1 VSGTARAP
9 AGSTPLGPLDLEAGA
24 PAHAPSYYAATA
36 NGRVARPRLEG
47 TVKADVCIVGG
58 GYTGLSAALHLA
70 DAGRKVVLVEA
81 NQVGWGASGR
91 NGGQLHS
98 GQRRDQ
104 VWLERR
110 VGLDDARRLWRLG
123 EDAKALVRGLIDRH
137 AIACDWVP
145 GLIDVVHKASLA
157 DDEIGY
163 AEKLRRDYGYEEIE
177 GLDRD
182 QVAAAIGTPR
192 YFAGFRDRGAGHLHP
207 LNFALGLARAAET
220 AGAALYEH
228 SRVVR
233 VAEGRGGGVE
243 TDGGGRV
250 EAETVVLAGN
260 GYLSGLDPDTEAR
273 VLPIRNY
280 ILATEPLSRARCDG
294 LIPNREAVSDSRFVV
309 RYWRLSAD
317 GRMLFGGGET
327 FGLGDPRDMKAFVRH
342 HMVEVYPQLADV
354 RVDFAW
360 GGTLGITQTR
370 TPFLRRQRPGLYV
383 AGGYSGQGVSIAVLA
398 GQLMA
403 DAIAGDTGRFDVFAR
418 LPVPRFPG
426 GRRFR
431 APLLSLAMT
440 WFSLRD
446 RL

>member
-1 VSGTARAP
+1 MSGH
-9 AGSTPLGPLDLEAGA
+9 PLDLEAGA

-36 NGRVARPRLEG
+36 SGVVERAPLAGSV
-47 TVKADVCIVGG
+47 TADVCVVGG
-58 GYTGLSAALHLA
+58 GYTGLAAALALA
-70 DAGRKVVLVEA
+70 EAGRKVVVLEA
-81 NQVGWGASGR
+81 NRVGWGASGR

-104 VWLERR
+104 VWLEQR
-110 VGLDDARRLWRLG
+110 VGIDDARRLWRLG
-123 EDAKALVRGLIDRH
+123 EDAKALVLGLIARH
-137 AIACDWVP
+137 AIDCDWTP

-157 DDEIGY
+157 ADELGY

-177 GLDRD
+177 GLDRAE
-182 QVAAAIGTPR
+182 VTAAIGTPR

-207 LNFALGLARAAET
+207 LNFALGLAAAAER
-220 AGAALYEH
+220 AGAVIHEH
-228 SRVVR
+228 TRVVGLR
-233 VAEGRGGGVE
+233 EGRGGGVE
-243 TDGGGRV
+243 TAGGGRV
-250 EAETVVLAGN
+250 TAETVVLAGN
-260 GYLSGLDPDTEAR
+260 GYLSGLEPDTEAR

-280 ILATEPLSRARCDG
+280 ILATEPLGPARCDA
-294 LIPNREAVSDSRFVV
+294 LIPGREAVSDSRFVV
-309 RYWRLSAD
+309 RYWRLSRD

-327 FGLGDPRDMKAFVRH
+327 FGLGDPKDMKAFVRH
-342 HMVEVYPQLADV
+342 HMIEVYPQLADA
-354 RVDFAW
+354 RVDHAW
-360 GGTLGITQTR
+360 GGTLAITPTR
-370 TPFLRRQRPGLYV
+370 TPFVRRQRPGLYV

-403 DAIAGDTGRFDVFAR
+403 DAIGGDTERFDVFAR

-440 WFSLRD
+440 WFALRD

>member
-1 VSGTARAP
+1 VIPR
-9 AGSTPLGPLDLEAGA
+9 GPLDLEAGA

-36 NGRVARPRLEG
+36 KGVVERPALSG
-47 TVKADVCIVGG
+47 TVSADVCVVGG
-58 GYTGLSAALHLA
+58 GYTGLSAALALA
-70 DAGRKVVLVEA
+70 EAGRKVVLLEA
-81 NQVGWGASGR
+81 NRVGWGASGR

-110 VGLDDARRLWRLG
+110 VGIDDARRLWRLG
-123 EDAKALVRGLIDRH
+123 EDAKALVLGLIGRH
-137 AIACDWVP
+137 AIDCDWTP

-157 DDEIGY
+157 ADELAY

-182 QVAAAIGTPR
+182 EVTAAIGTPR

-207 LNFALGLARAAET
+207 LSFALGLAAAAEK
-220 AGAALYEH
+220 AGVTIHEH
-228 SRVVR
+228 TRVVR
-233 VAEGRGGGVE
+233 LVEGKGGGVE
-243 TDGGGRV
+243 TARGGRV
-250 EAETVVLAGN
+250 TADTVVLAGN
-260 GYLSGLDPDTEAR
+260 GYLSGLEPDTEAR

-280 ILATEPLSRARCDG
+280 ILATEPLGEARCAA
-294 LIPNREAVSDSRFVV
+294 LIPGREAVSDSRFVV
-309 RYWRLSAD
+309 RYWRLSRD

-327 FGLGDPRDMKAFVRH
+327 FGLGDPKDMKAFVRH
-342 HMVEVYPQLADV
+342 HMIEVYPQLADV
-354 RVDFAW
+354 RVDHAW
-360 GGTLGITQTR
+360 GGTLAITPTR
-370 TPFLRRQRPGLYV
+370 TPFVRRQRPRLYV

-398 GQLMA
+398 GRLMA
-403 DAIAGDTGRFDVFAR
+403 DAIGGDTGRFDVFAR

-440 WFSLRD
+440 WFALRD

>member
-1 VSGTARAP
+1 MSSSSGGPARP
-9 AGSTPLGPLDLEAGA
+9 AARGPLDLEAGA
-24 PAHAPSYYAATA
+24 PAHAPSSYAATA
-36 NGRVARPRLEG
+36 NGVVARPRLQS
-47 TVKADVCIVGG
+47 TVRADVCVVGG

-70 DAGRKVVLVEA
+70 KAGRTVVLVEA

-104 VWLERR
+104 VWLERK

-137 AIACDWVP
+137 AIACDWTP

-157 DDEIGY
+157 ADEIGY

-207 LNFALGLARAAET
+207 LNFALGLAKAAET
-220 AGAALYEH
+220 AGAKLYEH
-228 SRVVR
+228 TRVVR
-233 VAEGRGGGVE
+233 VVEGRGVE
-243 TDGGGRV
+243 TEGGGRV

-260 GYLSGLDPDTEAR
+260 GYLSGLDADAEAR

-280 ILATEPLSRARCDG
+280 ILATEPLGAARCDA
-294 LIPNREAVSDSRFVV
+294 LIPGREAVSDSRFVV

-317 GRMLFGGGET
+317 GRMVFGGGET

-342 HMVEVYPQLADV
+342 HMVEVYPQLADA
-354 RVDFAW
+354 RIDFAW

-370 TPFLRRQRPGLYV
+370 TPFVRRQRPGLYV

-398 GQLMA
+398 GKLMA

-440 WFSLRD
+440 WFALRD